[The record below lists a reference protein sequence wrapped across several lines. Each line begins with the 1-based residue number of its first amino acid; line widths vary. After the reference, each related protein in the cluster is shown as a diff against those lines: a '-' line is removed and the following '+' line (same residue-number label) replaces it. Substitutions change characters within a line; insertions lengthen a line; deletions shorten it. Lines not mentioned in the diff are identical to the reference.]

1 MKFTEIQNNL
11 EKIAY
16 AKTIPFCYM
25 CYIEAPTGR
34 CTKCHSDDLMRL
46 LPEYGC
52 EYGLCRY
59 QHNPYYAELKIML
72 IFHHFTFSIPL

>member
-1 MKFTEIQNNL
+1 MNFTEIQNNL

-16 AKTIPFCYM
+16 SKTIPFCYM

-46 LPEYGC
+46 LPDYGC
-52 EYGLCRY
+52 EYGLCRVR
-59 QHNPYYAELKIML
+59 HNPHYPE
-72 IFHHFTFSIPL
+72 